1 MESTAAEGR
10 HASWLELFF
19 DLVIVAAVAQLAH
32 LLHDEHT
39 LADVA
44 LVAILYYAIWSVW
57 TSFTLYANVSGER
70 TRTRAMLIA
79 MFGIAVLAVA
89 VPNVLHG
96 HGAQAFAVAY
106 VLCRFAAT
114 ASWADLQSF
123 TDVWPAAQFNAS
135 VVFWIVSIFVDAPG
149 RYYLW
154 AAGVLLEIVFSA
166 LSGWQIDSP
175 RALERR
181 QRSEERR
188 RQRREQVTQ
197 RRAEAAARRRGVLAR
212 AARSSVSRPV
222 QPPQREPT
230 LVELDQPHL
239 GERLGLFVII
249 VLGEAVVQVVD
260 AAAESL
266 PDRALWSAGLA
277 GFGLLV
283 SIWWLTLQYGA
294 GAVPH
299 FGTKELPPRITLPA
313 HYLMTAGIV
322 AVAAGLGA
330 VAEHAGGHLPEPM
343 RWIMCGGSALYFL
356 VVTLVG
362 ILSGA
367 PRVWLLGWAIPAV
380 VASVLLGAVGGHLPA
395 WSVVAGLLAIA
406 VWQVLFARIAQR
418 HQADLAEQREQTA
431 ESP

>member
-1 MESTAAEGR
+1 MESTAAEER

-39 LADVA
+39 LGDVA

-57 TSFTLYANVSGER
+57 TAFTLYANVSGER
-70 TRTRAMLIA
+70 TRTRAMLLA

-96 HGAQAFAVAY
+96 HGSFAFALAY
-106 VLCRFAAT
+106 ILCRLVAT

-123 TDVWPAAQFNAS
+123 TDVWPAAQINAS
-135 VVFWIVSIFVDAPG
+135 LGFWFASLFFDAPA

-154 AAGVLLEIVFSA
+154 AAGVVIEIVFSV
-166 LSGWQIDSP
+166 LSGWQVDEP
-175 RALERR
+175 RAVQRR
-181 QRSEERR
+181 QQAEQRR
-188 RQRREQVTQ
+188 RLRREQNAK
-197 RRAEAAARRRGVLAR
+197 RRQLAAIRRG
-212 AARSSVSRPV
+212 RPIPPLTV
-222 QPPQREPT
+222 EPQPAE
-230 LVELDQPHL
+230 VDQPHL

-260 AAAESL
+260 AAAESM

-283 SIWWLTLQYGA
+283 CIWWLTLQYGA

-299 FGTKELPPRITLPA
+299 YGSKELPPRITLPA

-322 AVAAGLGA
+322 AIAAGLGA
-330 VAEHAGGHLPEPM
+330 VAGHAGEHLPDPT

-356 VVTLVG
+356 VITLVG

-380 VASVLLGAVGGHLPA
+380 VASALLGAVGGHVPA
-395 WSVVAGLLAIA
+395 WSLVAGLLAIA